1 MNNNVEE
8 IKSRLNIVDIVG
20 EYVRLTKAG
29 SHWKGI
35 CPFHNEKSPSF
46 MVNEEKQIFHCF
58 GCAKGGDVFSFV
70 QEIESMEFREVLKIL
85 AEKAGVQLE
94 EYKGG
99 HVTDNKK
106 RIMEALELATK
117 FYETQLWKGSGKEK
131 IMQYLKDRGLND
143 ESIQNFRLGYAP
155 SGWDNISKTKG
166 AFSSFSTW
174 FIMNPG

>member
-1 MNNNVEE
+1 MNNNVDEV
-8 IKSRLNIVDIVG
+8 KSRLNIVDIVG

-29 SHWKGI
+29 ANWKGI
-35 CPFHNEKSPSF
+35 CPFHHEKSRSF

-99 HVTDNKK
+99 QTGDNKK
-106 RIMEALELATK
+106 KIMDALELATK
-117 FYETQLWKGSGKEK
+117 FYETQLWKGAGKEK
-131 IMQYLKDRGLND
+131 VMQYLLGRGIS
-143 ESIQNFRLGYAP
+143 EQSIQKFRIGY
-155 SGWDNISKTKG
+155 
-166 AFSSFSTW
+166 
-174 FIMNPG
+174 